1 VVVVPAASPIRTL
14 ADLIAQAQARP
25 GAMDYGTPGVGSPAH
40 LFTEL
45 LAQTAGVRLQHVPYG
60 RMPAINDLLGGTLHL
75 MVATIPVALPHV
87 QGGRLR
93 ALAVT
98 GRQRFGAL
106 PQVPTV
112 AEAGLPGFEAG
123 QFLAVFAPGATPAG
137 TIRRLADEIGR
148 TVAAPETGAQFAA
161 RGLVPLVGGPAEL
174 AQRLSAETRTWARVM
189 KDGDIRLDA

>member
-1 VVVVPAASPIRTL
+1 VVVPAASPFHTL
-14 ADLIAQAQARP
+14 AELIAQARARP
-25 GAMDYGTPGVGSPAH
+25 GALDYGTPGVGSPAH

-45 LAQTAGVRLQHVPYG
+45 FAQTAGLRLQHVPYG

-112 AEAGLPGFEAG
+112 AEAGLAGFEAG
-123 QFLAVFAPGATPAG
+123 QFLAVFAPGPTPAG
-137 TIRRLADEIGR
+137 TIRRLADEIARAVGS
-148 TVAAPETGAQFAA
+148 PETGAQFAA
-161 RGLVPLVGGPAEL
+161 RGLVPLSGGPAEL
-174 AQRLSAETRTWARVM
+174 AQRLAAETRTWARVM
-189 KDGDIRLDA
+189 KDGDIRLDT